1 MAKILFLPQCQ
12 LAMFCMFLLT
22 VNFGVSTPISPSIF
36 LLGKFQFYIGQ
47 ILISTKSRGNIFKKC
62 MTSVFTCSVKKVIV
76 LNSSS
81 LYIFISC
88 LNVGT
93 AYGSL
98 DNPKLTFSNSV
109 KLRVGNNKI
118 SLLSVAVGLSVS
130 CPFSNVMLY
139 VTFSIC

>member
-1 MAKILFLPQCQ
+1 MAKIPFLPPCQ

-22 VNFGVSTPISPSIF
+22 VNFGVSMPIFLSIF
-36 LLGKFQFYIGQ
+36 LLGKFQFYIPE
-47 ILISTKSRGNIFKKC
+47 ILISMKSRDNIFLK
-62 MTSVFTCSVKKVIV
+62 KKVIV
-76 LNSSS
+76 LNSNS

>member
-1 MAKILFLPQCQ
+1 MARTK
-12 LAMFCMFLLT
+12 
-22 VNFGVSTPISPSIF
+22 
-36 LLGKFQFYIGQ
+36 
-47 ILISTKSRGNIFKKC
+47 LISFTDIYLLLYSAKSRDNIFKKC
-62 MTSVFTCSVKKVIV
+62 TTAASTCFVKKVIV
-76 LNSSS
+76 LNRSS

-88 LNVGT
+88 LNAGT

-130 CPFSNVMLY
+130 YPFSNVMLY